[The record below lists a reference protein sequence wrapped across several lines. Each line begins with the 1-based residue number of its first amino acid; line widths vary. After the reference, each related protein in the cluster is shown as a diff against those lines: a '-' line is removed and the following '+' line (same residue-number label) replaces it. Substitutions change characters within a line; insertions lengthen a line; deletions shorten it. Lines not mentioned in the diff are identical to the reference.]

1 MFLQLHRA
9 VCLLFAATAFL
20 WSSASAQ
27 STIAECSLF
36 ADGPNAT
43 WTHVL
48 TLTTASDAGSADAQ
62 SFSINITSLPA
73 EGANY
78 RVFKTTANGS
88 SFFGNPQAL
97 SIGENGATIAAVAFD
112 RAVKIQFSS
121 GDIGF
126 DALSINDEAQNDCFP
141 TPDAGTAISACPAQ
155 FAAGAN
161 ANWAHVLTLTTASEY
176 ERWAAT

>member
-1 MFLQLHRA
+1 MSELGTTLTNCRPKSHNLSFYRCILYTIRTTLTMFLQFHRA
-9 VCLLFAATAFL
+9 VCLLFAASAFL

-88 SFFGNPQAL
+88 SFFGNLAMSASRNCSKPQ
-97 SIGENGATIAAVAFD
+97 T
-112 RAVKIQFSS
+112 
-121 GDIGF
+121 
-126 DALSINDEAQNDCFP
+126 
-141 TPDAGTAISACPAQ
+141 
-155 FAAGAN
+155 
-161 ANWAHVLTLTTASEY
+161 
-176 ERWAAT
+176 